1 MKIAFVHDWLTSF
14 GGAERVLLKLHENFP
29 EAPIYTLVYNKKN
42 MEKYFSNIKVITS
55 FMQKIPG
62 SKKHYREMLPLM
74 PMAIEQFN
82 LKDYDLIISSSS
94 ACAKGINVSSKT
106 IHICYCHTPMRY
118 AWDMYNEYNDSKN
131 KIKKFIIAK
140 SMSKLRIWDYVSA
153 NRVDYFI
160 ANSENVRKRIEK
172 HYRREA
178 YVIYP
183 PIKNEFYGACKNEE
197 IQDYYLLVTRLVKYK
212 STELIIKAFN
222 ENGKKLVIIGTGPD
236 EKKLKRIAK
245 NNIKFLKNVSDEELK
260 NYYKKCKAFVFMA
273 EEDFGMVMA
282 EVQAS
287 GRPVIAYEK
296 GGAKE
301 IVIDGKTGIL
311 VKEKNI
317 EKLNEAVEK
326 MEKEYLNYSS
336 EEIIKNAKRFSE
348 DEFKTKINEF
358 IERVIEE
365 AK

>member
-1 MKIAFVHDWLTSF
+1 
-14 GGAERVLLKLHENFP
+14 
-29 EAPIYTLVYNKKN
+29 
-42 MEKYFSNIKVITS
+42 
-55 FMQKIPG
+55 
-62 SKKHYREMLPLM
+62 
-74 PMAIEQFN
+74 
-82 LKDYDLIISSSS
+82 
-94 ACAKGINVSSKT
+94 
-106 IHICYCHTPMRY
+106 
-118 AWDMYNEYNDSKN
+118 
-131 KIKKFIIAK
+131 
-140 SMSKLRIWDYVSA
+140 
-153 NRVDYFI
+153 
-160 ANSENVRKRIEK
+160 
-172 HYRREA
+172 
-178 YVIYP
+178 
-183 PIKNEFYGACKNEE
+183 
-197 IQDYYLLVTRLVKYK
+197 
-212 STELIIKAFN
+212 
-222 ENGKKLVIIGTGPD
+222 
-236 EKKLKRIAK
+236 
-245 NNIKFLKNVSDEELK
+245 
-260 NYYKKCKAFVFMA
+260 MA

-358 IERVIEE
+358 VERVIEE